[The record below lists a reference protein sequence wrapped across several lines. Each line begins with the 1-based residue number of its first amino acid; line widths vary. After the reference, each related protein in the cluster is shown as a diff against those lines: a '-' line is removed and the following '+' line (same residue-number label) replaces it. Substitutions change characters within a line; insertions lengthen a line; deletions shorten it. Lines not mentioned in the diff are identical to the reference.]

1 MILHFVR
8 NSLMDTEKIV
18 KVIFEV
24 LKNAIAS
31 ILDNS

>member
-18 KVIFEV
+18 KSNFRGAQECNC
-24 LKNAIAS
+24 KHS
-31 ILDNS
+31 